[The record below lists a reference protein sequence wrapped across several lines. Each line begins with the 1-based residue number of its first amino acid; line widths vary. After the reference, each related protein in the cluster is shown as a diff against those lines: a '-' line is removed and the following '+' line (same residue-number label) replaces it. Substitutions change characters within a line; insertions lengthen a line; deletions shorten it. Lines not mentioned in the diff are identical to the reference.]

1 MMHARQGWV
10 FLIILLFLSGLLAG
24 CQPPLDETEL
34 QTRVAQA
41 VETLYAGLSP
51 TPSTIAISTP
61 TKSPTLLQVRAD
73 MSATLPPDPPQTLAP
88 MATQTWLPPTATGLL
103 LTETAI
109 PTFQIVAGLVSLG
122 VPGNYQ
128 VLGNHASISDL
139 QVWQGKIYIAHGDW
153 TQNTGPVRALAYDPA
168 AGRFTWDENF
178 LYDEE
183 QVEILRVADDNLL
196 VPGGDG
202 RESWEYGNLY
212 LHQPGVAWRKLR
224 SLAGGVHVW
233 DVAAS
238 GSFWLAVGSGEAGDG
253 RIWVST
259 DGGKNWALDPNG
271 VGLLGMDAVNPLN
284 THAGLFRLNGQIYLS
299 AANGCSTFDGSSWQ
313 PAQGCEF
320 NGRTVYKSM
329 EWAGVVALVPY
340 APRTVDAASYLLLY
354 DGATTQVVQFGQFVM
369 DVTTMDG
376 QLLVLTSPAAGKALI
391 YSAGAPGESFSLL
404 AALEMPPLYPLK
416 PYAAWPQALEAWDG
430 SLYLGLQDGQ
440 LLRYYLDD

>member
-1 MMHARQGWV
+1 MMRARQGWV
-10 FLIILLFLSGLLAG
+10 FFLFLLFLSGLLAG
-24 CQPPLDETEL
+24 CQQPLDETEM

-51 TPSTIAISTP
+51 TPSLTATSTP
-61 TKSPTLLQVRAD
+61 TIPPTLQQVRAD
-73 MSATLPPDPPQTLAP
+73 MSATLPPAP
-88 MATQTWLPPTATGLL
+88 LETSVPTATQISLPPTATGLL

-109 PTFQIVAGLVSLG
+109 PTVQITAGLVSLG

-168 AGRFTWDENF
+168 AGTFLWDENF
-178 LYDEE
+178 LLDEE

-202 RESWEYGNLY
+202 QESWEYGNLY
-212 LHQPGVAWRKLR
+212 LHQPGSAWRKLR

-238 GSFWLAVGSGEAGDG
+238 SSFWLAVGSGEAGDG

-259 DGGKNWALDPNG
+259 DGGENWVLDPNG
-271 VGLLGMDAVNPLN
+271 VGLLGMDAANPLN
-284 THAGLFRLNGQIYLS
+284 THAGLFRLNGKIYLS
-299 AANGCSTFDGSSWQ
+299 AASGCFIFEAASWQ
-313 PAQGCEF
+313 PAPGCDL
-320 NGRTVYKSM
+320 NGRTVHKST

-340 APRTVDAASYLLLY
+340 APRAVDAASYLLLY
-354 DGATTQVVQFGQFVM
+354 NGATTQVAHFGQFVM

-376 QLLVLTSPAAGKALI
+376 RLLVLTSPAAGKALI
-391 YSAGAPGESFSLL
+391 YSAGAPGENFSLL

-440 LLRYYLDD
+440 LLRYDLDD